1 MPALGY
7 PGIRTATKVSSDTVE
22 RDVVTQ
28 ERPYLC
34 VAYDTEQQWVQPLRV
49 AAALAGGPVV
59 MYAASLLP
67 EGRDTLKTLTFL
79 IGAGVSVW
87 SAYIWKK
94 ADSEMRREPR

>member
-7 PGIRTATKVSSDTVE
+7 PGIRTATKDSLDTVAH
-22 RDVVTQ
+22 DVVSQ

-34 VAYDTEQQWVQPLRV
+34 VAYDTEQHWVQPLRV
-49 AAALAGGPVV
+49 AAAVAGGPLV
-59 MYAASLLP
+59 MYAASQLP

-94 ADSEMRREPR
+94 ADSEMQRGPR